1 MSKKI
6 LIVDDELKM
15 RILIRDFLRREGFE
29 TIECS
34 NGEDALNLFLD
45 DKSIDLIILDIM
57 MPKMNGWEVCEKIRK
72 YSNTIPILMLTA
84 KSENEDIVKGFQLG
98 SDDYLV
104 KPFHMPI
111 LLERIKALLRRSQ
124 PENNLILGDMFID
137 LLGRV
142 VKINENII
150 ELSVK
155 EYELLLFL
163 IENKGIAL
171 TREDIIQ
178 KVWNYDFL
186 GDGRTIDTHIKTL
199 RNKLG
204 DCGNYIKTVWGI
216 GYRFEIGDK

>member
-1 MSKKI
+1 MAKTI

-15 RILIRDFLRREGFE
+15 RILIRDFLRRESFE

-34 NGEDALNLFLD
+34 NGEDALNLFLNN
-45 DKSIDLIILDIM
+45 KNIDLIILDIM

-84 KSENEDIVKGFQLG
+84 KSQNEDIIKGFQLG

-111 LLERIKALLRRSQ
+111 LLERVKALLRRSQ
-124 PENNLILGDMFID
+124 PENNLILGNMFID
-137 LLGRV
+137 LLGRI
-142 VKINENII
+142 VKIDEKNI

-216 GYRFEIGDK
+216 GYKFEIGDE

>member
-1 MSKKI
+1 MAKTI

-45 DKSIDLIILDIM
+45 NKNIDLIILDIM

-84 KSENEDIVKGFQLG
+84 KSENEDIIKGFQLG

-111 LLERIKALLRRSQ
+111 LLERVKALLRRSQ

-137 LLGRV
+137 LLGRI
-142 VKINENII
+142 VKVNENTID
-150 ELSVK
+150 LSIK

-204 DCGNYIKTVWGI
+204 DCGKYIKTIWGI
-216 GYRFEIGDK
+216 GYKFEIGDE